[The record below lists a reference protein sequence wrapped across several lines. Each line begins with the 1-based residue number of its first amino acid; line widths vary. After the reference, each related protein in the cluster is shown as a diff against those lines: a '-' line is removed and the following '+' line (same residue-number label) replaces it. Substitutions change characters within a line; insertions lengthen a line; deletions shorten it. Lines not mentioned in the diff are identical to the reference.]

1 MVFPIVFSNIYQGIK
16 STDKDL
22 IEMCN
27 LYKVKFKKRLTSLYI
42 PSVIPYFLSSLLS
55 SIGLAWKAGI
65 AAEVLCSP
73 VISIGIEIY
82 HANESLEFVDLFA
95 WTAWV
100 IILSMIFELI
110 TTKLI
115 KYVLKK
121 KQLVKEIKL

>member
-1 MVFPIVFSNIYQGIK
+1 MVFPIVFSNVYQGIK
-16 STDKDL
+16 STSKDL

-27 LYKVKFKKRLTSLYI
+27 LYKVPFKKKLTSLYL
-42 PSVIPYFLSSLLS
+42 PSVVPYFFSSLLS

-65 AAEVLCSP
+65 AAEILCTP
-73 VISIGIEIY
+73 KISIGIEIFK
-82 HANESLEFVDLFA
+82 AKDSIEFVDLFA
-95 WTAWV
+95 WTVCV

-121 KQLVKEIKL
+121 KQLASEI